1 MPEKMRRPVGRTR
14 IRYRYRIRFAGLLY
28 LAMTLLLGVAAA
40 TRPNNLLVW
49 IFGVMLGAI
58 LVSGVV
64 SGFMLMRLEV
74 RRVDVGTAIAGRTSR
89 LRYELTNRS
98 RFWSAFALWIREHPV
113 GKMDGW
119 EHGLETPQ
127 AHVMQIP
134 PGESVRAEAWI
145 EPRRRGA
152 VRLCEVAV
160 STRFPF
166 GLLEKVL
173 RHELPA
179 TLLVHP
185 KVHPLRRDL
194 LDALR
199 GRAEGISDLGR
210 RAGAGGEFL
219 GVREYRPGDSLRR
232 LAWKRL
238 AGTSRLAVVERSS
251 GGPPRLRL
259 VLDLGR
265 RPEEIR
271 TRAGEDARDAEERAI
286 ELVASIASAAGEL
299 GFETGLEI
307 VGVEARRIEPRS
319 GRRVLERIMDA
330 LARIDLTAPRTRVA
344 AGASSNVREVRVVVE
359 PGEATTLD
367 ATERSWRFGSGRL
380 DAFVA
385 DAEAG
390 TT

>member
-1 MPEKMRRPVGRTR
+1 MAEPAPPQGRRARV
-14 IRYRYRIRFAGLLY
+14 RYRYRFRFAGLLY

-49 IFGVMLGAI
+49 VFGVMLGAI

-74 RRVDVGTAIAGRTSR
+74 RRLDVRTAVAGRTSR
-89 LRYELTNRS
+89 LRYELHNRS
-98 RFWSAFALWIREHPV
+98 RFWSAFGLWIREHPV
-113 GKMDGW
+113 GEADGW
-119 EHGLETPQ
+119 EHSIDPPETH
-127 AHVMQIP
+127 ALQIG
-134 PGESVRAEAWI
+134 PGETVRAEAWI

-152 VRLCEVAV
+152 VRLREVAV
-160 STRFPF
+160 SSRFPF

-173 RHELPA
+173 RFELPA

-194 LDALR
+194 LEALR
-199 GRAEGISDLGR
+199 GRAEGISELGR

-259 VLDLGR
+259 VLHLAR

-271 TRAGEDARDAEERAI
+271 TRCGGDPRDAEEQAI
-286 ELVASIASAAGEL
+286 ELVASIAAAANVL
-299 GFETGLEI
+299 GFETGLDV
-307 VGVEARRIEPRS
+307 VGLDSARIEPRS
-319 GRRVLERIMDA
+319 GRRALERIMDA
-330 LARIDLTAPRTRVA
+330 LAGIDLSAPRRPGEA
-344 AGASSNVREVRVVVE
+344 DPSAGLREVRVVVE
-359 PGEATTLD
+359 PGEATALD
-367 ATERSWRFGSGRL
+367 GDDRSWRFGSGRIDSL
-380 DAFVA
+380 LASA
-385 DAEAG
+385 PEAG
-390 TT
+390 A